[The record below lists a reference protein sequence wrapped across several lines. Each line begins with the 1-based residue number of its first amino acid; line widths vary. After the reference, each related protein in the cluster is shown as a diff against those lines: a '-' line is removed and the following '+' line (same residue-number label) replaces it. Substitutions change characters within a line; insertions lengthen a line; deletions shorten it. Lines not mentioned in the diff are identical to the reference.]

1 MSKGSP
7 LAKKEPRTVP
17 LRGAPEGISRGAFL
31 GRLTIGALAI
41 AGIAPL
47 AMSVRSVVPNVLYE
61 PPKRVKVGPLERFTD
76 GATFLPKQRLF
87 VFREGATLFSI
98 SAVCS
103 HLGCTV
109 QLAKMPQVEG
119 GFEFHCP
126 CHGSKFRAD
135 GTNFAGPAPSPL
147 KYYELAVAEDDGQL
161 LVDMGT
167 KADKGWR
174 LTIGAAA

>member
-7 LAKKEPRTVP
+7 QPPREKRPTP
-17 LRGAPEGISRGAFL
+17 IRGAPEGLSRGAFL
-31 GRLTIGALAI
+31 GQLTIGALAI
-41 AGIAPL
+41 AGITPL

-61 PPKRVKVGPLERFTD
+61 PPRRMKVGSLDRFTD
-76 GATFLPKQRLF
+76 GATFLPKQRVF
-87 VFREGATLFSI
+87 IFREAATLYSI
-98 SAVCS
+98 SARCT

-135 GTNFAGPAPSPL
+135 GANFAGPAPSPL
-147 KYYELAVAEDDGQL
+147 SYYRLSVAEDDGQL
-161 LVDMGT
+161 ILDLSEPT
-167 KADKGWR
+167 DKGWR
-174 LTIGAAA
+174 LTLGAPA